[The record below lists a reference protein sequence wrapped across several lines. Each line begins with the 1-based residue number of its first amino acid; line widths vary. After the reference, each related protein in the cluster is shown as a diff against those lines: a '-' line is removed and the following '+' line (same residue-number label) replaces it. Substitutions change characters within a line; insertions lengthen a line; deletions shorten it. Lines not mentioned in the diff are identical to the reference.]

1 MAESFAHDST
11 SSKHK
16 EAKGGNL
23 PHMAAFKERSRPA
36 SSCASVLPLSSE
48 SFECSATAEGSV
60 LFPLPVPAH
69 NSTLP
74 AENSINP
81 SLKEAKGGSPSHM
94 AAKKR
99 SQLVSESSSV
109 LFKSCDEPNR
119 KTEGQGTCN

>member
-1 MAESFAHDST
+1 MASWNSYGYWNHIGQKKGSLSYAFFRLSLEGFAHDST

-69 NSTLP
+69 DSTLP

-81 SLKEAKGGSPSHM
+81 SLKEAKGGSLS
-94 AAKKR
+94 
-99 SQLVSESSSV
+99 
-109 LFKSCDEPNR
+109 
-119 KTEGQGTCN
+119 